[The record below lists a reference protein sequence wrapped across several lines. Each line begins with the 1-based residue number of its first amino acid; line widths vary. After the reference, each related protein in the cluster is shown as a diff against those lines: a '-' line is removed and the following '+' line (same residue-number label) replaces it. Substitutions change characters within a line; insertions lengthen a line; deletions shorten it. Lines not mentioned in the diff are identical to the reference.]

1 MDFLLTPGTIVR
13 HPNQP
18 DWGLGRIQAVD
29 GDRIA
34 VNFEE
39 AGRQIIRPRHVVLE
53 IVEAAIDYE

>member
-18 DWGLGRIQAVD
+18 DWGLGRIQAVN
-29 GDRIA
+29 GDSLA

-39 AGRQIIRPRHVVLE
+39 VGRQIIRTRHVVLE
-53 IVEAAIDYE
+53 IVEPAMGYE

>member
-1 MDFLLTPGTIVR
+1 MDFLLTPGAIVR
-13 HPNQP
+13 HPGQP

-39 AGRQIIRPRHVVLE
+39 AGRQIIRPRYVALE
-53 IVEAAIDYE
+53 IVEAAAGYE